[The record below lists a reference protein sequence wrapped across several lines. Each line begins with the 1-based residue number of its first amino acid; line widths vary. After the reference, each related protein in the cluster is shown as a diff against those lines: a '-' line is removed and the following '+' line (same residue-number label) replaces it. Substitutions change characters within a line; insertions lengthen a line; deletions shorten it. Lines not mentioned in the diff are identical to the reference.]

1 MYVRTYLPRKKS
13 SRGPPCSRA
22 RLSTYVRA
30 YLRVVRRAA
39 AAEASWSCCL
49 FLLPVRTYVRAC
61 VRTYVRTL
69 RIFLSPPSLLRPR
82 SCGLESSRRS
92 ATTQMPWYGVVLRRW
107 SKEDRTDWSFTATN
121 EYCLPEFCVQCDT
134 KRCDYELPKGGAK
147 TTRPRRSIG
156 CIDSSPFGTARCEL
170 WEETGVWLAWRGR
183 FAYQWASPH
192 GRILPGGPS
201 ADSSAWLCT
210 DLSPWDQWDM
220 ERTLLWFSVSDFE
233 KWSNREDHLRVL
245 RAVGR

>member
-1 MYVRTYLPRKKS
+1 M
-13 SRGPPCSRA
+13 
-22 RLSTYVRA
+22 RA

-49 FLLPVRTYVRAC
+49 FLLPVRTYVRTC
-61 VRTYVRTL
+61 VRTYVRTYVRYVRTYVRTYV
-69 RIFLSPPSLLRPR
+69 RIFLSSFSLLRPR

-134 KRCDYELPKGGAK
+134 KRRDYELPKGGAK
-147 TTRPRRSIG
+147 TTRRRHSTR

-183 FAYQWASPH
+183 FAYQWASSH

-233 KWSNREDHLRVL
+233 EWSNREDHLRVL
-245 RAVGR
+245 RAVDDRMISALAT